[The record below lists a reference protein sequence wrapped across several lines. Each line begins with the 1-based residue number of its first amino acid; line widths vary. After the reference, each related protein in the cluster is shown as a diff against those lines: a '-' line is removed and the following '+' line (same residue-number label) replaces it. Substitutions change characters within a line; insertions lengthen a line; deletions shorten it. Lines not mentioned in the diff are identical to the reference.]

1 MTTENKFAPHS
12 LTASEYVRE
21 LFGPEDNAAIL
32 VRNRSTGHTVQT
44 IAKAETIASPDFQS
58 WLAGQ
63 SASGYDVFIGMNP
76 IKDSAFSRTKG
87 DIKDIRHVYLDL
99 DRNGDQAL
107 QAIRNSSEVPA
118 PNFVLDT
125 SPGKHQVVWNVSGF
139 SQDESESLLHK
150 LANEF
155 GGDLAATD
163 STRVLRMPGFANHKL
178 PEEFIVQARQESDA
192 VYALRDFTIDE
203 DSPEA
208 PRHFGDPQER
218 RRTVP
223 GNHKSQSEH
232 DWAYAKRALARGDNP
247 EVVIQRIAD
256 YRAEDK
262 DNPAYYA
269 RLTVQKAHAELAEA
283 NRLGSVDASNQTSSK
298 ADPME
303 HQPNRN

>member
-1 MTTENKFAPHS
+1 MSTDSKFAPRT

-44 IAKAETIASPDFQS
+44 IAKAETIANPDFQS

-63 SASGYDVFIGMNP
+63 SANGYDVFMGMNP
-76 IKDSAFSRTKG
+76 IKDGAFSRTKV

-107 QAIRNSSEVPA
+107 GAIRDSSEVPA

-125 SPGKHQVVWNVSGF
+125 SPGKHQVVWKVSGL
-139 SQDESESLLHK
+139 SQGESESLLHN
-150 LANEF
+150 LANKF

-163 STRVLRMPGFANHKL
+163 STRVLRLPGFANHKL

-192 VYALRDFTIDE
+192 VYTLRDFTIEE

-208 PRHFGDPQER
+208 PRHFSDAQDR

-223 GNHKSQSEH
+223 GNHQSQSEH
-232 DWAYAKRALARGDNP
+232 DWAYAKRALARGDDP
-247 EVVIQRIAD
+247 EVIIQRIAD

-262 DNPAYYA
+262 DNPNYYA
-269 RLTVQKAHAELAEA
+269 RRTVTKAQADLHRGTATLGA
-283 NRLGSVDASNQTSSK
+283 NDSQRIEGDQLNEDQR
-298 ADPME
+298 E
-303 HQPNRN
+303 IR

>member
-1 MTTENKFAPHS
+1 MSTDNKFAPRT

-21 LFGPEDNAAIL
+21 LFGPADNAAVL

-63 SASGYDVFIGMNP
+63 SASGYDVFMGMNP
-76 IKDSAFSRTKG
+76 IKDGASSRTKR

-107 QAIRNSSEVPA
+107 QAIRNSSEVPT

-125 SPGKHQVVWNVSGF
+125 SPGKHQVVWKVSGF
-139 SQDESESLLHK
+139 SQDESESLLRN
-150 LANEF
+150 LANRF
-155 GGDLAATD
+155 AGDLAATD
-163 STRVLRMPGFANHKL
+163 STRVLRLPGFANHKL

-192 VYALRDFTIDE
+192 VYTLRDFAIDE
-203 DSPEA
+203 DFPEA
-208 PRHFGDPQER
+208 PRHFGDVQDR

-223 GNHKSQSEH
+223 SNHKSQSEH
-232 DWAYAKRALARGDNP
+232 DWAYAKRALARGDDP

-256 YRAEDK
+256 YREHGK
-262 DNPAYYA
+262 DDPKYYA
-269 RLTVQKAHAELAEA
+269 RHTVMKAQADLQRRAPVPKEPKDP
-283 NRLGSVDASNQTSSK
+283 SPVVDHN
-298 ADPME
+298 
-303 HQPNRN
+303 H